1 MATQSFDLPVARYS
15 HVYNWRTNDVI
26 NYPSFLMLPIF
37 VICGHISYQ
46 QDSSQR
52 VTLDLSNYRGMLRY
66 IKVY

>member
-26 NYPSFLMLPIF
+26 NYLSFLMLPIF
-37 VICGHISYQ
+37 VICGHISHQ

-52 VTLDLSNYRGMLRY
+52 VTLDLSNYPWY
-66 IKVY
+66 AQVH

>member
-15 HVYNWRTNDVI
+15 HVYNWHTNDVI
-26 NYPSFLMLPIF
+26 NKLPIILMLPIF

-52 VTLDLSNYRGMLRY
+52 VILDLSDYPWY
-66 IKVY
+66 AQVH